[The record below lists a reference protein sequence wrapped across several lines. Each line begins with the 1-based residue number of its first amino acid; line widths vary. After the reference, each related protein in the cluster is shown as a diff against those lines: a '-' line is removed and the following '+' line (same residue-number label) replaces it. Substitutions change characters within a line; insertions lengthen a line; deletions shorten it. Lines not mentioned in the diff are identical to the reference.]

1 MSTLYRFKFIHND
14 PQNPNPKSP
23 LYPKRFGTVCEI
35 LSVTGLRIASGIAI
49 LAPTDRYSKP
59 LGRKLSAARAIRS
72 FIPRRPVATYS
83 GWVKR
88 SDLWNQ
94 LFAESPST
102 RAAKRGA

>member
-1 MSTLYRFKFIHND
+1 MPTPYRFKFIHND

-23 LYPKRFGTVCEI
+23 LYPTRFGTVCEI
-35 LSVTGLRIASGIAI
+35 LTADGLRIASGIAT

-59 LGRKLSAARAIRS
+59 LGRKLSAGRAIRS
-72 FIPRRPVATYS
+72 FAARTYGKATRAY
-83 GWVKR
+83 
-88 SDLWNQ
+88 LWEQ

>member
-1 MSTLYRFKFIHND
+1 MPTPYRFKFIHND

-23 LYPKRFGTVCEI
+23 LYPTRFGTVCEI
-35 LSVTGLRIASGIAI
+35 LTVDGLRIASGIAT

-72 FIPRRPVATYS
+72 FAGRQYGKATREY
-83 GWVKR
+83 
-88 SDLWNQ
+88 LWNQ